1 MAVHRGPALRAGV
14 TVIEQVY
21 RGETSFLAKDPAT
34 RKYFRF
40 QPAEAAVMRSFTG
53 SRTVEEIA
61 AALAASGL
69 AISTGAITAFA
80 RTLSSLGLLERSF
93 AEQTSLQLER
103 LRSQRQ
109 MRRPL
114 FRGDAMRM
122 RWSVGDAD
130 EFFNR
135 VTPHFRWCFTRWFA
149 ATSLVLFAIYLVIFT
164 TQWREFA
171 AATAGAFGPD
181 VIGLDGVLLLV
192 VMFLGLT
199 LVHELA
205 HGVACKHYGGDVNE
219 LGFMVLYGIPA
230 FYCNVND
237 AWGFTDRR
245 SRLWVTAAG
254 AWFELALT
262 CVASIVWLLA
272 APGTFVSDVAV
283 ATMLIGGFSA
293 VIANANPLLPLDG
306 YFALAD
312 WLEMP
317 NLRQRAAAYLT
328 WWLRRHLLRLDMPE
342 PESGV
347 RERRILLAYGA
358 LAALYIGLIL
368 SWVALVVLE
377 GAYHA
382 VGILG
387 GALVVMAILALLRER
402 LATVW
407 RGAVLAVRAR
417 SGGSRWRRWK
427 RLAPGFVLIAVVLL
441 AVIPWDLKT
450 NGPFTVATTRVLG
463 VTAPDSAVVTHIYA
477 REGSVVEAGTP
488 VARIL
493 DIDLLRGVT
502 ERTRVADSLAAEGA
516 VARASRMA
524 GRDAQL
530 AAEHGAAR
538 ATLTAD
544 EGRIAQATIRARI
557 GGTMVTPHPERQVGR
572 RVGPGDT
579 LLVIQDLSQLEA
591 RARVSSAGS
600 ARVSP
605 GQRVRLISYQRL
617 AAPLEATVTSVS
629 SAARDGDFGALEVR
643 IALPPDAR
651 LLAGATGEA
660 SVLWGRSTILGAIWW
675 AVRSRIRNDLVL

>member
-1 MAVHRGPALRAGV
+1 MTALRGPALRAGV

-21 RGETSFLAKDPAT
+21 RGETSYLAKDPAT

-53 SRTVEEIA
+53 ARTVEEIA
-61 AALAASGL
+61 TALAASGL

-109 MRRPL
+109 LRRPL
-114 FRGDAMRM
+114 FRGEAMRM

-130 EFFNR
+130 GFFSR
-135 VTPHFRWCFTRWFA
+135 LTPHVRWCFTPPFVVA
-149 ATSLVLFAIYLVIFT
+149 SLVLFLLYFVIIT
-164 TQWREFA
+164 SQWGEVSA
-171 AATAGAFGPD
+171 AVAGTFGPA

-199 LVHELA
+199 LLHELA
-205 HGVACKHYGGDVNE
+205 HGVACKYYGGEVHE
-219 LGFMVLYGIPA
+219 LGFMLLYLIPA

-237 AWGFTDRR
+237 AWGFPDRKG
-245 SRLWVTAAG
+245 RLWVTASG
-254 AWFELALT
+254 AWFELLLT
-262 CVASIVWLLA
+262 CVASSVWLVA
-272 APGTFVSDVAV
+272 APGTFISDVAL
-283 ATMLIGGFSA
+283 ATVMIGGFSA
-293 VIANANPLLPLDG
+293 VFANANPLLPLDG

-312 WLEMP
+312 YLEMP
-317 NLRQRAAAYLT
+317 NLRQRASAYLT

-347 RERRILLAYGA
+347 RERRILLTYGA
-358 LAALYIGLIL
+358 LSTLYIGFIL
-368 SWVALVVLE
+368 SWVALVVLN
-377 GAYHA
+377 GAQRA

-387 GALVVMAILALLRER
+387 GALVALAILMLLRKK
-402 LATVW
+402 LVALW
-407 RGAVLAVRAR
+407 RGAVLAIRAR
-417 SGGSRWRRWK
+417 SGGSRWRRWQ
-427 RLAPGFVLIAVVLL
+427 RLAPQFALATVVLM

-450 NGPFTVATTRVLG
+450 EGPFTVTAARALG
-463 VTAPDSAVVTHIYA
+463 VTAPDSAVVTEIYA
-477 REGSVVEAGTP
+477 REGTVVDAGTP

-493 DIDLLRGVT
+493 DLELLRGAAK
-502 ERTRVADSLAAEGA
+502 RTRVADSLAAEGSG
-516 VARASRMA
+516 ARALRLA
-524 GRDAQL
+524 GKDVQL
-530 AAEHGAAR
+530 AAEHDAAR
-538 ATLTAD
+538 ATLSAD

-557 GGTMVTPHPERQVGR
+557 GGTMVSPHPERQVGR

-579 LLVIQDLSQLEA
+579 LLVIQDLSRLEA
-591 RARVSSAGS
+591 RARLSSSGS
-600 ARVSP
+600 GRVMP

-629 SAARDGDFGALEVR
+629 TAARAGDFGALEVR

-651 LLAGATGEA
+651 LLPGATGEA
-660 SVLWGRSTILGAIWW
+660 SVLWGRSTVLGAIWW
-675 AVRSRIRNDLVL
+675 AVRSRIRNDLIL

>member
-1 MAVHRGPALRAGV
+1 MAALRGPALRAGV

-21 RGETSFLAKDPAT
+21 RGETSYLAKDPAT

-61 AALAASGL
+61 TALAASGL
-69 AISTGAITAFA
+69 AISAGAITAFA

-109 MRRPL
+109 LRRPL
-114 FRGDAMRM
+114 FRGEAMRM

-130 EFFNR
+130 GFFSR
-135 VTPHFRWCFTRWFA
+135 VTPHVRWCFTTPFVVA
-149 ATSLVLFAIYLVIFT
+149 SLVLFVLYFAIIT
-164 TQWREFA
+164 SQWREFS
-171 AATAGAFGPD
+171 TAVAGTFGPA
-181 VIGLDGVLLLV
+181 VIGLGGVLLLV

-199 LVHELA
+199 LLHELA
-205 HGVACKHYGGDVNE
+205 HGVACKYYGGEVHE
-219 LGFMVLYGIPA
+219 LGFMLLYLIPA

-237 AWGFTDRR
+237 AWGFPDRKG
-245 SRLWVTAAG
+245 RLWVTASG
-254 AWFELALT
+254 AWFELLLT
-262 CVASIVWLLA
+262 CVASIVWLVA
-272 APGTFVSDVAV
+272 APGTFISDVAL
-283 ATMLIGGFSA
+283 ATVMIGGFSA
-293 VIANANPLLPLDG
+293 VFANANPLLPLDG

-312 WLEMP
+312 FLEMP
-317 NLRQRAAAYLT
+317 NLRQRASAYLT

-347 RERRILLAYGA
+347 RERRILLTYGA
-358 LAALYIGLIL
+358 LSTLYIGFLL
-368 SWVALVVLE
+368 SWVALVVLN
-377 GAYHA
+377 GAQRA
-382 VGILG
+382 IGILG
-387 GALVVMAILALLRER
+387 GTLVALAILMLLRKK
-402 LATVW
+402 LVTLW
-407 RGAVLAVRAR
+407 RGAVLAIRAR
-417 SGGSRWRRWK
+417 SGGSRWRRWQ
-427 RLAPGFVLIAVVLL
+427 RLAPRFALAALVLL

-450 NGPFTVATTRVLG
+450 EGPFTVTAARVLG
-463 VTAPDSAVVTHIYA
+463 VTAPDSAVVTEIYA
-477 REGSVVEAGTP
+477 REGSVVDAGTP

-493 DIDLLRGVT
+493 DVELLRRLT
-502 ERTRVADSLAAEGA
+502 ERTRVADSLAAEGS

-524 GRDAQL
+524 GKDAQL

-538 ATLTAD
+538 ASLSAD
-544 EGRIAQATIRARI
+544 EGRMAQATIRARI

-579 LLVIQDLSQLEA
+579 LLVIQDQSQLEA
-591 RARVSSAGS
+591 RARLSSAGS
-600 ARVSP
+600 ARVRP

-629 SAARDGDFGALEVR
+629 AAARGGDFGALEVR

-660 SVLWGRSTILGAIWW
+660 SVLWGRSTVLGAIWW
-675 AVRSRIRNDLVL
+675 AVRSRIRNDLIL

>member
-1 MAVHRGPALRAGV
+1 MAASRGPALRAGV

-21 RGETSFLAKDPAT
+21 RGETSYLAKDPAT

-61 AALAASGL
+61 TALAASGL

-80 RTLSSLGLLERSF
+80 RILSSLGLLERSF

-109 MRRPL
+109 LRRPL
-114 FRGDAMRM
+114 FRGEAMRM

-130 EFFNR
+130 GFFSR
-135 VTPHFRWCFTRWFA
+135 VTPHFRWCFTTPFVVASFA
-149 ATSLVLFAIYLVIFT
+149 LFLLYFAMITS
-164 TQWREFA
+164 QWREFSTA
-171 AATAGAFGPD
+171 VTATFSPG

-199 LVHELA
+199 LLHELA
-205 HGVACKHYGGDVNE
+205 HGVACKYYGGEVHE
-219 LGFMVLYGIPA
+219 LGFMLLYLIPA

-237 AWGFTDRR
+237 AWGFPDRR
-245 SRLWVTAAG
+245 GRLWVTASG
-254 AWFELALT
+254 AWFELLLT
-262 CVASIVWLLA
+262 CVASIVWLVA
-272 APGTFVSDVAV
+272 APGTFISDVALAAV
-283 ATMLIGGFSA
+283 MIGGFSA
-293 VIANANPLLPLDG
+293 VFANANPLLPLDG
-306 YFALAD
+306 YFALVD
-312 WLEMP
+312 YLEMP
-317 NLRQRAAAYLT
+317 NLRQRASAYLT

-358 LAALYIGLIL
+358 LSTLYIGFIL
-368 SWVALVVLE
+368 SWVALVVLS
-377 GAYHA
+377 GAQRA
-382 VGILG
+382 VGMLG
-387 GALVVMAILALLRER
+387 GALVVLAILALLRTK
-402 LATVW
+402 LVTLW

-417 SGGSRWRRWK
+417 SGGSRWRRWQK
-427 RLAPGFVLIAVVLL
+427 LAPRFALAALVLM

-450 NGPFTVATTRVLG
+450 EGPFTVTAARVQG
-463 VTAPDSAVVTHIYA
+463 VTAPDSAVVTEIYA
-477 REGSVVEAGTP
+477 REGSVVDAGTP

-493 DIDLLRGVT
+493 DVDLMRGVM
-502 ERTRVADSLAAEGA
+502 EHTRVADSLAVVTT

-538 ATLTAD
+538 AALSAD
-544 EGRIAQATIRARI
+544 EGRVAQATIRARI

-591 RARVSSAGS
+591 RARLSSAGS
-600 ARVSP
+600 ARVTP

-617 AAPLEATVTSVS
+617 AVPMEATVTSVS
-629 SAARDGDFGALEVR
+629 AAAGGGDFGSLEVR
-643 IALPPDAR
+643 ITLPPDSG

-660 SVLWGRSTILGAIWW
+660 SVLWRQSTILGAIWW
-675 AVRSRIRNDLVL
+675 AVRSRIRNDLIL